1 MKLELLPFLMYLLS
15 IFFKQGG
22 HDAKDGA
29 TLTNKQDL
37 FKNYFLETLL
47 FVRVLSAL
55 KNFGA
60 FSEKAD

>member
-1 MKLELLPFLMYLLS
+1 MKLELLRFSMCLLS
-15 IFFKQGG
+15 IFFKQGIQ
-22 HDAKDGA
+22 DAKDGA
-29 TLTNKQDL
+29 TLTNKWDL